1 MVLMFVYYYGGKVPY
16 MLLYTVLTLPI
27 VSFSNLV
34 FGYFGFKYLQ
44 ELERN
49 SVEKGEKVKYIL
61 TVINNGLFLLPYV
74 NIELHD
80 SANNKSQKASSKNV
94 FIPPFS
100 KRRFKLEYIYK
111 YRGEFQVGVKT
122 IEMRDFLGIFKL
134 RYKAKKPLKV
144 KVYPR
149 VINIERFYVRE
160 DMHAYNSLNHKGI
173 YEDTSVVDEINKYN
187 YGDSLNRVHWKLTA
201 KMNEMMVKKFEGTEA
216 QNLLFIF
223 DLKKNSYKEETNN
236 LIEDKQIEASIGVL
250 KYLIDTSAEVKFSYY
265 DKKIVNL
272 ECRSPMDFENLYRF
286 FSTVKFNQD
295 INIEDIIT
303 LMVDENVNMQNIL
316 IATSNISYALYE
328 VLYKVKTAS
337 NNIGLI
343 YVSPKEIEGESD
355 DISGILK
362 GIKEIGISL
371 YYINI
376 TSDIKTVLEN
386 GGDII
391 YEKI

>member
-1 MVLMFVYYYGGKVPY
+1 

-34 FGYFGFKYLQ
+34 FGYFGFKYSQ
-44 ELERN
+44 ELEGN
-49 SVEKGEKVKYIL
+49 SVEKGEKVRYIL

-111 YRGEFQVGVKT
+111 YRGEFQVGVKS

-134 RYKAKKPLKV
+134 KYKAKKSLKI

-160 DMHAYNSLNHKGI
+160 DMHSYNSLNHKGI

-216 QNLLFIF
+216 QNLMFIF
-223 DLKKNSYKEETNN
+223 DLKKNSYKEESNN

-250 KYLIDTSAEVKFSYY
+250 KYLIDTSSEVKFSYY

-272 ECRSPMDFENLYRF
+272 ECRSSMDFENLYRF

-295 INIEDIIT
+295 INIEDIIS

-316 IATSNISYALYE
+316 IATSNINYALYE

-343 YVSPKEIEGESD
+343 YVSPKEIQGENE

-362 GIKEIGISL
+362 GLKELGINL

-376 TSDIKTVLEN
+376 TGDIKTVLEN

-391 YEKI
+391 DEKI

>member
-1 MVLMFVYYYGGKVPY
+1 
-16 MLLYTVLTLPI
+16 
-27 VSFSNLV
+27 
-34 FGYFGFKYLQ
+34 
-44 ELERN
+44 
-49 SVEKGEKVKYIL
+49 
-61 TVINNGLFLLPYV
+61 
-74 NIELHD
+74 
-80 SANNKSQKASSKNV
+80 
-94 FIPPFS
+94 
-100 KRRFKLEYIYK
+100 
-111 YRGEFQVGVKT
+111 
-122 IEMRDFLGIFKL
+122 
-134 RYKAKKPLKV
+134 
-144 KVYPR
+144 
-149 VINIERFYVRE
+149 
-160 DMHAYNSLNHKGI
+160 
-173 YEDTSVVDEINKYN
+173 
-187 YGDSLNRVHWKLTA
+187 
-201 KMNEMMVKKFEGTEA
+201 MNEMMVKKFEGTEA

-265 DKKIVNL
+265 DKKIVDL

-343 YVSPKEIEGESD
+343 YVSPKEIEGENE

-362 GIKEIGISL
+362 GLKEIGISL

-391 YEKI
+391 DEKI